1 MLILSSLK
9 FSVLAENYYS
19 MDTKTLK
26 TGISMNELVPQG
38 MMGAWRVRADL
49 VDCTNPEI
57 FKLSSLDIW
66 NLSRVGDVIKL
77 VNPFT
82 GAEAVIDINYVEGNT
97 VRFTKNG
104 DYDKKKLTDIVEI
117 TLIGDSFYGEN
128 TLKLETISGVDNK
141 IIKVEEAKYKLSG
154 EKISGMSIF

>member
-9 FSVLAENYYS
+9 FSVLAENNYF
-19 MDTKTLK
+19 MDTATLK

-77 VNPFT
+77 VNRLQKA
-82 GAEAVIDINYVEGNT
+82 GIM
-97 VRFTKNG
+97 
-104 DYDKKKLTDIVEI
+104 
-117 TLIGDSFYGEN
+117 
-128 TLKLETISGVDNK
+128 
-141 IIKVEEAKYKLSG
+141 IKRN
-154 EKISGMSIF
+154 